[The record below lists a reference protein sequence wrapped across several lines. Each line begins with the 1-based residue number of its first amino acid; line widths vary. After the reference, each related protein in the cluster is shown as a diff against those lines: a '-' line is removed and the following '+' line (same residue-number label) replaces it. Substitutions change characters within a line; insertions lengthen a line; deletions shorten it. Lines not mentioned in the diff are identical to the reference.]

1 MLRNRLIVMKKV
13 VLYILGALIL
23 GACAETDKLPVT
35 GETDK
40 VRITFGVSMPG
51 YKAVTRADNNIPSDL
66 FLLAFDSHGLYI
78 ERVQATVP
86 TRPADGTR
94 TFTADVPT
102 DTKYIHSVATSG
114 CTDWRC
120 ISEQ

>member
-1 MLRNRLIVMKKV
+1 MKKV

-23 GACAETDKLPVT
+23 GACADTDKLPVT

-78 ERVQATVP
+78 ERVEANVLTSQ
-86 TRPADGTR
+86 ADGTG
-94 TFTADVPT
+94 TFTADVPS
-102 DTKYIHSVATSG
+102 DTKYIHFVANYGYTAWSF
-114 CTDWRC
+114 
-120 ISEQ
+120 INEQQLLQKD